1 MDHQQQTLLALRQ
14 VDQHRTQQRAV
25 FQVQT
30 ALCFIGQFS
39 QALGTVQFV
48 GPEQVASVQRTEC
61 GLPLAVL
68 LGETQ
73 TQRVVLFDQRGQC
86 SLKVDCIQR
95 LQGLEHQ
102 RLIPVLTLWDI
113 LFKKTCL
120 NRQQRQRATDLFD
133 RGSWFLLDQFCHRGQ
148 LADGLLFEQL
158 LGAELDALALGA
170 SDDLQAENR
179 VAAQFEEVVGAADL
193 LQFQYV
199 RPHGGE
205 LFLDLADW
213 RGVALFDHA
222 GFRQGALVE
231 LAVGGHGQPVQ
242 QHDLRG
248 HQVFGQARSQLLAQT
263 FDIQARTGRR
273 NAVRHQLQTCFV
285 AFQRLRQHHG
295 FGDVFQGLQQLADFP
310 RLDPVTADFH
320 LIIRAPQV
328 LQHAVH
334 PACAVARTVQALT
347 LGVRVRHEAFGGH
360 RRTAQI
366 ALRQTATAQIQLAR
380 HSFGNRVEIGVQHP
394 RFAIGQWLT
403 DRHTAASVNALGD
416 FMGEDA
422 DRGFRR
428 AVVVD
433 DPAARFERADLL
445 DQRPGTGLA
454 TQNQQLARQHVGR
467 VGGLQ
472 QPLQMAGYDFQ
483 HCNLML
489 GHVTG
494 EAIRVERL
502 LVGQQ
507 MQRAP
512 RRQRTKQQGMA
523 QVCGDSRH
531 HRHARPVI
539 QRQALKHALHVVGQ
553 RAVADHHALRLPGGA
568 GGVDDVRRLFGDD
581 THIQRTAIHLGP

>member
-1 MDHQQQTLLALRQ
+1 M
-14 VDQHRTQQRAV
+14 
-25 FQVQT
+25 
-30 ALCFIGQFS
+30 CFIGQFR
-39 QALGTVQFV
+39 QVLGTVQFV

-102 RLIPVLTLWDI
+102 RLIPVLTLGDVQ
-113 LFKKTCL
+113 FEEARL
-120 NRQQRQRATDLFD
+120 NRQQRQRTTDLFD
-133 RGSWFLLDQFCHRGQ
+133 RRSRLFLDQFCHRGQ

-170 SDDLQAENR
+170 SDDLQAEDR

-193 LQFQYV
+193 FQFQYV
-199 RPHGGE
+199 SPYGGE
-205 LFLDLADW
+205 LFLDLADR
-213 RGVALFDHA
+213 RGVTLFDHA
-222 GFRQGALVE
+222 RLGQGALVE
-231 LAVGGHGQPVQ
+231 LAVGGQRQAVQ
-242 QHDLRG
+242 QHDLSG
-248 HQVFGQARSQLLAQT
+248 HHVVGQACSQLLAQVV
-263 FDIQARTGRR
+263 DGQAGTGCRD
-273 NAVRHQLQTCFV
+273 AIGHQLQARFV

-295 FGDVFQGLQQLADFP
+295 FGNIFQGLQQLADFP
-310 RLDPVTADFH
+310 RLDPVTTDFH

-334 PACAVARTVQALT
+334 PARAVTRTVQALT
-347 LGVRVRHEAFGGH
+347 LGMRVRHEAFGGH

-380 HSFGNRVEIGVQHP
+380 HPFGNRVEIGVQHP

-428 AVVVD
+428 AIVVD

-483 HCNLML
+483 HFNLML

-523 QVCGDSRH
+523 QICGDSRH

-553 RAVADHHALRLPGGA
+553 RAMADHHALRLPGGA
-568 GGVDDVRRLFGDD
+568 GGVDDVRRLPGDD
-581 THIQRTAIHLGP
+581 THIQRTAIHRGP